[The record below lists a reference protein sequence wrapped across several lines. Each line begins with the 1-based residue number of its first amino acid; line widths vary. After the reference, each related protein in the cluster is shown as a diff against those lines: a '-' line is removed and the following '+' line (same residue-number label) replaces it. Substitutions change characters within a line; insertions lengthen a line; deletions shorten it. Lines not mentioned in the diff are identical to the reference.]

1 MDRSQDSA
9 HPLRSLVPDERVLR
23 DELVTRWERLYD
35 LLVADPTKPIKAVQ
49 LMADGSREGVDEGAP
64 AELIARGEAAGAGT
78 SPWAVV
84 SPIRPEIQV
93 VDVDRCA
100 DRVQAP
106 ILDAAE
112 RVGATLAHLASSGSP
127 HSVHIGVT
135 LPTQAARVEF
145 VRAVEQIREWAGE
158 TASTVALFTPTMGLR
173 LPGSAPLKP
182 TGGVCWPV
190 DVDGRRITAVA
201 AVARLE
207 DALDRDCVDVGVPL
221 PSPTTASVAIATQ
234 VDDVAAAGPA
244 SLAVAPP
251 RAYRPLPRMT
261 PQQYAVLSRE
271 RDPQRG
277 DTSSAALAGGWV
289 LWRLGIRSWRA
300 AAHYYARYE
309 CFGKWRDREAEERAR
324 GHHLRP
330 GWVPPGQ
337 RQWQRDIVRT
347 ARTYRPAGAAR
358 HDAQIAETLREV
370 AQWDDPDLV
379 AAAAAVIRG
388 RFADGY
394 GLTRP
399 VAVRD
404 LASWLAL
411 SETTAWRRLHQLEER
426 GLLTLAKPYDRDTAP
441 HEARVWTLAT
451 PHPLYRSTVKHDL
464 TAGGLRTLL
473 HPAWVTLGQAA
484 RLVYSHLTNSAAPS
498 STLALTTGLVPGS
511 ARYGLGL
518 LLRRLEENGLA
529 VRTGVGRATAW
540 TLGPADLDDTP
551 AAEQGRSARQHVQA
565 HVILDRDVWH
575 ARGHKSAAHAASRR
589 RHARPRTS
597 STRPRTSAS
606 SPQLQL
612 VYSDTSRPLGD
623 TATRTNVRRRR
634 PGRRERRR
642 NDPPS
647 G

>member
-1 MDRSQDSA
+1 M
-9 HPLRSLVPDERVLR
+9 
-23 DELVTRWERLYD
+23 YD
-35 LLVADPTKPIKAVQ
+35 LLVADPTKPVKAVQ
-49 LMADGSREGVDEGAP
+49 RMADGSRRGVDEGTP
-64 AELIARGEAAGAGT
+64 AELMARGEAASAGT

-84 SPIRPEIQV
+84 APIRPEIQV

-182 TGGVCWPV
+182 TGGVCWPI

-221 PSPTTASVAIATQ
+221 PSPATDSAAIARH
-234 VDDVAAAGPA
+234 VDDVDAAGPA
-244 SLAVAPP
+244 TLAVVPP

-271 RDPQRG
+271 RDPKKG

-309 CFGKWRDREAEERAR
+309 CFGKWREREAEERAK

-347 ARTYRPAGAAR
+347 ARTHRPAGAAR
-358 HDAQIAETLREV
+358 HDPQIAAALCEV

-426 GLLTLAKPYDRDTAP
+426 GLLTLAKPYSRDAAP
-441 HEARVWTLAT
+441 HEARVWTLTT

-464 TAGGLRTLL
+464 TARGLATLL
-473 HPAWVTLGQAA
+473 HPVWVPLGQAA
-484 RLVYSHLTNSAAPS
+484 RLVYSHLTPVAVPS
-498 STLALTTGLVPGS
+498 STLSAATGLPPGS
-511 ARYGLGL
+511 SRHGLGL
-518 LLRRLEENGLA
+518 ILRRLEENGLA
-529 VRTGVGRATAW
+529 VRTGAGRATVWA
-540 TLGPADLDDTP
+540 LGPRDLDNAP
-551 AAEQGRSARQHVQA
+551 AADEGRTVCQHVQA

-575 ARGHKSAAHAASRR
+575 ARGHKSAATAATRR
-589 RHARPRTS
+589 RRARLGAPSTHPRTAVGRVS
-597 STRPRTSAS
+597 G
-606 SPQLQL
+606 PQLHL
-612 VYSDTSRPLGD
+612 VYSDSTGSLGD
-623 TATRTNVRRRR
+623 TTPRTTARRRR
-634 PGRRERRR
+634 PGRRERWRIA
-642 NDPPS
+642 PPDK
-647 G
+647 